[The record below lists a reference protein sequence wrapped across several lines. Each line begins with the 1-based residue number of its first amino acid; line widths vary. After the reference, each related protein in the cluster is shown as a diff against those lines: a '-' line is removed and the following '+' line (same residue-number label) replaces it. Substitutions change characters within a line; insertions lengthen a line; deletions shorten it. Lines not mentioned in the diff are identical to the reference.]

1 MFCLH
6 SQPNWVGRLHI
17 VWFDWYVLISIAW
30 YFGTLQSLSCLT
42 SPFHSLSSCIFL
54 FATIEP
60 GPWKVVL
67 RLIFYNSVFWFCILV
82 LKVLL
87 ESDENCIWTYGFFL
101 PQWYVCT
108 SAHGPETQ
116 HLIFILRFKH
126 IFYFRILRGIR
137 CSSHLHFSV

>member
-17 VWFDWYVLISIAW
+17 VWFDWYVLIPIAW

-42 SPFHSLSSCIFL
+42 SHFRSLSSCIFL
-54 FATIEP
+54 IATIGP
-60 GPWKVVL
+60 GPWKVIL
-67 RLIFYNSVFWFCILV
+67 MLICYNSVFWFCILF

-87 ESDENCIWTYGFFL
+87 ESDENHIWTYVFFL
-101 PQWYVCT
+101 PQWYVCV

-126 IFYFRILRGIR
+126 IFYFRILRDIH
-137 CSSHLHFSV
+137 CSSHLYFSV